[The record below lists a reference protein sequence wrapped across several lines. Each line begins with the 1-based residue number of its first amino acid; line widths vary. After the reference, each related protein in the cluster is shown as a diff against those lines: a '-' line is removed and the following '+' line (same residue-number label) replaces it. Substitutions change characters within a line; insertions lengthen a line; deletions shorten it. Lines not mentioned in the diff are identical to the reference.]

1 MLKPIWTCA
10 IGRCACERARTPTVR
25 SAPASCRLE
34 EVQAYS
40 RREYTKWQGVLK
52 VAGSTQSDR
61 EYTKWQGVLKA
72 IGSSC
77 HYTVVPT
84 PYFLPPESAG
94 PVKALHGYP
103 GRLEWH
109 RPSPRVCRASPLF
122 AWQCLRRTSA
132 KSYCDNAMPSPFA
145 RSNSRPLKPGNGNAR
160 AIDAA
165 KRWLAAQTIVT
176 RRDALHAALRRG
188 PAPSCGLVHRSDLVD
203 GQARRRRAVVEREAV
218 PVRNMP
224 RGVAAQRFTGQVASI
239 SHSTGALWDGADLYR
254 TQLLFAD
261 AAYLQRRDIRPAMM
275 QRSYWHVPRITKDIC
290 KPRNREA
297 LQ

>member
-10 IGRCACERARTPTVR
+10 IVRCACGRSRT
-25 SAPASCRLE
+25 RLE
-34 EVQAYS
+34 VPRRAAGWKRS
-40 RREYTKWQGVLK
+40 RLIA
-52 VAGSTQSDR
+52 AGSTKNDR

-122 AWQCLRRTSA
+122 AWLCLRRTSA

-160 AIDAA
+160 AIGG
-165 KRWLAAQTIVT
+165 AQ
-176 RRDALHAALRRG
+176 
-188 PAPSCGLVHRSDLVD
+188 S
-203 GQARRRRAVVEREAV
+203 
-218 PVRNMP
+218 
-224 RGVAAQRFTGQVASI
+224 
-239 SHSTGALWDGADLYR
+239 
-254 TQLLFAD
+254 
-261 AAYLQRRDIRPAMM
+261 
-275 QRSYWHVPRITKDIC
+275 
-290 KPRNREA
+290 
-297 LQ
+297 